1 MAEIK
6 IAGVLRAGA
15 FSPNHISNDAAII
28 NLVADQLRKRGCEV
42 RTYSEEQLASGMVSE
57 PVVINMCREQRS
69 YRHLQE
75 MEDSGVLV
83 INSGY
88 GIENCTRER
97 MSRIL
102 MGCGVPCP
110 ETIIVNTDEVIRE
123 QLHKAGI
130 NQCWIKR
137 GDSHTMHKE
146 DVTFARHT
154 QEAQELLQ
162 EYFMRGIKRA
172 VINRHLTGDLI
183 KFYGIRGTDFFYW
196 FYPLNAGTQRRG
208 GTEIVSKPG
217 TDAIPFDQERLKA
230 ICRKAADEM
239 DIEIYGGDCIISPDG
254 DIRMIDFNDWPSFA
268 PCRDEAAL
276 QIARRIMTLI
286 KEHNAKKTLK

>member
-69 YRHLQE
+69 YRRLQE
-75 MEDSGVLV
+75 MEDSGALV

-146 DVTFARHT
+146 DVTFARHA

-183 KFYGIRGTDFFYW
+183 KFYGIRGTD
-196 FYPLNAGTQRRG
+196 
-208 GTEIVSKPG
+208 
-217 TDAIPFDQERLKA
+217 
-230 ICRKAADEM
+230 
-239 DIEIYGGDCIISPDG
+239 
-254 DIRMIDFNDWPSFA
+254 
-268 PCRDEAAL
+268 
-276 QIARRIMTLI
+276 
-286 KEHNAKKTLK
+286 